1 MRPTFARSISGLL
14 MIAAVLA
21 AAPPP
26 EAEAGT
32 VDRRIDSLAMSAPL
46 IEPRSFVITRD
57 SIGGQ
62 MLIEP
67 LAEYGSPPA
76 PSASRA
82 VRTTRS
88 ARESS
93 SVRDSNATIAA
104 PPLTA
109 REVRSVRARPTSLP
123 KADDF
128 DHWLFLIPFVG
139 MTALAKDRDT
149 RQRRGDVVARGVAAG
164 QKIFAGAITVTNA
177 AGFVEKGTTAL
188 AKKPFG
194 RAKET
199 VDNTAGANGD
209 LNVTVERDGW
219 YCYVGDGSITAA
231 DIGNPCF
238 IVDDQTVAD
247 TDGAGTRSR
256 LGLIRD
262 VDAFGVWVQFD

>member
-1 MRPTFARSISGLL
+1 MRPTFTRCIPGLL
-14 MIAAVLA
+14 LIAATLA
-21 AAPPP
+21 ALPQ
-26 EAEAGT
+26 AEAAT
-32 VDRRIDSLAMSAPL
+32 VDRRVDSLAAGAPPPIAPSA
-46 IEPRSFVITRD
+46 FVITRD
-57 SIGGQ
+57 SIAVDSIPIERARMSQ
-62 MLIEP
+62 TLIEP
-67 LAEYGSPPA
+67 VGELPL
-76 PSASRA
+76 
-82 VRTTRS
+82 TTREP
-88 ARESS
+88 R
-93 SVRDSNATIAA
+93 TI
-104 PPLTA
+104 
-109 REVRSVRARPTSLP
+109 RARPTSLP

-139 MTALAKDRDT
+139 MVALAKDRDT
-149 RQRRGDVVARGVAAG
+149 RQRKGDVVTRGVAAG

-177 AGFVEKGTTAL
+177 TGFVEKGTTAL

-219 YCYVGDGSITAA
+219 YCYAGDGSITAA
-231 DIGNPCF
+231 DIGAPCF

-262 VDAFGVWVQFD
+262 VDASGVWVQFD